1 MLILGNGST
10 IGIDN
15 SKITTVD
22 KSSMNF
28 AETKKKICWS
38 PHYTGRNSFCML
50 IVLKRMG
57 Y

>member
-10 IGIDN
+10 IGIEN

-28 AETKKKICWS
+28 AEAKKKICWS
-38 PHYTGRNSFCML
+38 PHYNGRNSFCML
-50 IVLKRMG
+50 IV
-57 Y
+57 

>member
-1 MLILGNGST
+1 MLILGNGSA

-28 AETKKKICWS
+28 AEAKKKIC
-38 PHYTGRNSFCML
+38 
-50 IVLKRMG
+50 
-57 Y
+57 